1 MITMKLFYVTDIHGA
16 EICFRKFFT
25 AIREYKI
32 DVALLLGD
40 LSGKVTVPIQ
50 KKEDTYTCTVLGSD
64 LVARNATELAD
75 LQAKIANI
83 GYYSYLASPQEVEEV
98 YKNPEKNDELFQK
111 LIIERLQHW
120 MQVADEKLRSSKV
133 QVYIGAGNDDPFSI
147 DPVLDS
153 SDRIRNMNERLVKIE
168 DYEVITTAFSNPTP
182 WNTPRECS
190 EEELGSKIELLASKI
205 TLMENAIFNF
215 HVPPY
220 GTLLDVAPELKD
232 LQPVAGS
239 MVNVGSTAVAKAIE
253 KYQPL
258 IGLHGHIHESKAAQ
272 KLGRTLCMNP
282 GSEYG
287 EGILRGVIVNLEK
300 GKVKNYIFTSG

>member
-1 MITMKLFYVTDIHGA
+1 MNSVRLFYVTDIHGS
-16 EICFRKFFT
+16 EVCFRKLFS
-25 AIREYKI
+25 AIREYHVN
-32 DVALLLGD
+32 VALLLGD
-40 LSGKVTVPIQ
+40 LSGKVTIPIQ
-50 KKEDTYTCTVLGSD
+50 KENETYNATVLGAD
-64 LVARNATELAD
+64 VTVRNATELAD
-75 LQAKIANI
+75 LEKKIANL
-83 GYYSYLASPQEVEEV
+83 GFYSYVATRQEVEEFST
-98 YKNPEKNDELFQK
+98 NPEKNDELFQR
-111 LIIERLQHW
+111 LIIERLQRW
-120 MQVADEKLRSSKV
+120 MQVAEEKLRGSEV
-133 QVYIGAGNDDPFSI
+133 EMYIGAGNDDPFSV

-153 SDRIRNMNERLVKIE
+153 SDRIRNMNERLVKID

-182 WNTPRECS
+182 WSTPRECS
-190 EEELGSKIELLASKI
+190 EEELGNKIELLASKI

-232 LQPVAGS
+232 MQPVAGS

-287 EGILRGVIVNLEK
+287 EGILRGVIANLEK